1 MTVQPSSAG
10 KDEQAINAICERAVS
25 MMPEHIRPVVVVGC
39 GGIVKD
45 AHLPAYR
52 KAGIPVAAFVD
63 AQLERAEALV
73 RMQGSGLASSALDEA
88 IRYAP
93 RESVFD
99 VAVPAGRILD
109 VLPNLPD
116 GSAVLIQK
124 PMGETLVEAE
134 AILALCRRKRLIA
147 AVNFQLRW
155 APVMLAAARLMETGV
170 VGPLHD
176 MEVQVSVHMPWELW
190 SFLRKASRLE
200 ILYHSI
206 HYVDLTRSFL
216 GEPKGVYAKT
226 VRSPRTPE
234 LAPTKSTMIFDYGDW
249 TRAYIAANHS
259 HDYGRQ
265 WQRSYVQWEGEHAA
279 LRAQMGV
286 NLNYPEG
293 EPDMLT
299 YLPRGGEARILPT
312 QGNWFPDAF
321 IGSMGSLQ
329 AYVDGGTL
337 DLPTGVESAINTM
350 RAVEAA
356 YRSSERG
363 GEPMPAA
370 DEDTRID
377 RI

>member
-1 MTVQPSSAG
+1 MTVQPG
-10 KDEQAINAICERAVS
+10 FGVIDEQAINAICERAVPI
-25 MMPEHIRPVVVVGC
+25 MPKRVRPVVIVGC

-52 KAGIPVAAFVD
+52 KAGIPIAAFVD
-63 AQLERAEALV
+63 AHLEKAEALAQ
-73 RMQGSGLASSALDEA
+73 MQGSGLASSSLEEA

-93 RESVFD
+93 PESVFD
-99 VAVPAGRILD
+99 IAVPARRILD
-109 VLPNLPD
+109 VLPKLPD

-124 PMGETLVEAE
+124 PMGETLAEAE
-134 AILALCRRKRLIA
+134 TILALCRRKRLTA
-147 AVNFQLRW
+147 AINFQLRW
-155 APVMLAAARLMETGV
+155 APVMLAAARLMEAGV
-170 VGPLHD
+170 VGTVHD
-176 MEVQVSVHMPWELW
+176 MEVQVNVHMPWELW
-190 SFLRKASRLE
+190 SFLRTAPRLE

-206 HYVDLTRSFL
+206 HYVDLTRAFL
-216 GEPKGVYAKT
+216 GEPRGVYAKT

-234 LAPTKSTMIFDYGDW
+234 LAATKTTMIFDYGDW

-299 YLPRGGEARILPT
+299 YLPRGGSARVLPI

-329 AYVDGGTL
+329 AYVDGVTP
-337 DLPTGVESAINTM
+337 DLPTGVEHAINTM

-363 GEPMPAA
+363 GEPMPSA
-370 DEDTRID
+370 DKETRID
-377 RI
+377 